1 VVTVKKS
8 YRLQK
13 ILLAVSAI
21 FTVVGQLLRDL
32 LSMLAESAETKSDD
46 AVSSA
51 VRGGA
56 LNYRTGKLDD
66 GTDATGWYEEDN

>member
-1 VVTVKKS
+1 MSTEKV
-8 YRLQK
+8 RLLIQRMLQT
-13 ILLAVSAI
+13 LLAICAVI
-21 FTVVGQLLRDL
+21 REILCRMLDI
-32 LSMLAESAETKSDD
+32 LAESADTESDD

-66 GTDATGWYEEDN
+66 GTDAAGWYEKD

>member
-1 VVTVKKS
+1 MVTVKKS

>member
-1 VVTVKKS
+1 VKTVKERPRS
-8 YRLQK
+8 QRV
-13 ILLAVSAI
+13 LLTVFAI
-21 FTVVGQLLRDL
+21 FAVAGQLLRNML
-32 LSMLAESAETKSDD
+32 GLLAESAETKSDD

-66 GTDATGWYEEDN
+66 GTDAAGWYEKD

>member
-1 VVTVKKS
+1 MTAVKDI
-8 YRLQK
+8 YLIQR
-13 ILLAVSAI
+13 ILLA
-21 FTVVGQLLRDL
+21 LLATFAVIREL
-32 LSMLAESAETKSDD
+32 LGSMLDILAESADTESDD

-66 GTDATGWYEEDN
+66 GTDAAGWYEKD

>member
-1 VVTVKKS
+1 MNTVKEKP
-8 YRLQK
+8 RLQNV
-13 ILLAVSAI
+13 LLAVLAA
-21 FTVVGQLLRDL
+21 FTVVGQLLRTML
-32 LSMLAESAETKSDD
+32 GMLAEAAETESDD

-66 GTDATGWYEEDN
+66 RTDAAGWYEKD

>member
-1 VVTVKKS
+1 MTTLKERS
-8 YRLQK
+8 RLQNV
-13 ILLAVSAI
+13 LLAVFAI
-21 FTVVGQLLRDL
+21 FTVVGQLLRNMLD
-32 LSMLAESAETKSDD
+32 MLAEGAETESDD

-66 GTDATGWYEEDN
+66 GTDATGWYEAD